1 MPSMIVKQNF
11 IPTLKKVAFAAT
23 AIIGLAQCSEEE
35 IVPTAV
41 PAAVTSEQTVSSSV
55 QSVSSFT
62 VTGINAIY
70 NTAKDCS
77 TCTFII
83 PGDATVVNGKE
94 LGVKPGDVICLN
106 SIYKYGDL
114 ELINIEGTS
123 EKPVSITTVGNFE
136 QTTEGSDDATSV
148 SDPY

>member
-1 MPSMIVKQNF
+1 MIVKQKF
-11 IPTLKKVAFAAT
+11 IPTLKKVALAAT

-35 IVPTAV
+35 IVPTA
-41 PAAVTSEQTVSSSV
+41 AAPSAAATTEQTVSATA
-55 QSVSSFT
+55 QNVSSFT
-62 VTGINAIY
+62 VTGVNTVY
-70 NTAKDCS
+70 KTAKDCS

-83 PGDATVVNGKE
+83 AADATVVNGKD

-106 SIYKYGDL
+106 SLYNYGDL

-123 EKPVSITTVGNFE
+123 QAPVSITTVGNFE
-136 QTTEGSDDATSV
+136 QAPEGSDDATSV